1 MSRIVDATTNEI
13 LFHAA
18 TGIFPIIKDR
28 RDKDMVWSLYM
39 PSCGYA
45 DLCAYAKSFDG
56 DGWFYIVIPD
66 GNTGSTPWG
75 RMCFIYYADSYYQE
89 QGVTISEPDLE
100 PNPELVFTGRV
111 DTGVEMLTILR
122 CVGCLR
128 EI

>member
-1 MSRIVDATTNEI
+1 MSWIVDATANEV

-28 RDKDMVWSLYM
+28 RDTDGVWSSCM
-39 PSCGYA
+39 PSYGYA

-66 GNTGSTPWG
+66 GNTKSTPWG
-75 RMCFIYYADSYYQE
+75 RVCFVYYADSYQPE
-89 QGVTISEPDLE
+89 QGLQ
-100 PNPELVFTGRV
+100 LVFTGRV